1 MQAEHAGFELLVQF
15 FAVVCF
21 GEDRNVPKVERDGV
35 RAVVAHG
42 ANQLAI
48 AECVVP
54 RELDAADLHLRPFL
68 NFKNQDNGVARRD
81 ALILRRDFGKLAAV
95 LPKQFLQDYFR
106 FLDARGIKLALH
118 READLALLEAVEN
131 VGFRNRMNAVVANA
145 ANNRPL
151 FNLEDEV
158 LMIRAVRRMLDAK
171 LYILKELRVPKSL
184 EVAAQRFFVIR
195 IAIAA
200 ENAGFERVAANPAIA
215 NEDDAV
221 DDRSDRLWRRILERR
236 LGVIA
241 GG

>member
-21 GEDRNVPKVERDGV
+21 GEDRNVPKVEVGGV

-68 NFKNQDNGVARRD
+68 NFENQDDRVARRD
-81 ALILRRDFGKLAAV
+81 ALVLRRDFGELAAV

-131 VGFRNRMNAVVANA
+131 VGFRNRMNAVA
-145 ANNRPL
+145 ATAATNRPRL
-151 FNLEDEV
+151 NLEDYV
-158 LMIRAVRRMLDAK
+158 LMIRAVRRILDAK
-171 LYILKELRVPKSL
+171 LASRKGPRVT
-184 EVAAQRFFVIR
+184 
-195 IAIAA
+195 
-200 ENAGFERVAANPAIA
+200 
-215 NEDDAV
+215 
-221 DDRSDRLWRRILERR
+221 
-236 LGVIA
+236 
-241 GG
+241 

>member
-54 RELDAADLHLRPFL
+54 RELDAADLDLRPFL

-81 ALILRRDFGKLAAV
+81 ALVFRRNLGKLAAV
-95 LPKQFLQDYFR
+95 LAQQFLQNYFR
-106 FLDARGIKLALH
+106 LLDPRGIKLAFH
-118 READLALLEAVEN
+118 READLALLEAVKN
-131 VGFRNRMNAVVANA
+131 VGFRNGMNAVVPNA

-151 FNLEDEV
+151 FNLKDDV
-158 LMIRAVRRMLDAK
+158 LMIGTVRGIFYAQLH
-171 LYILKELRVPKSL
+171 ILKELRVPQSL
-184 EVAAQRFFVIR
+184 EVAAQRFFIIR
-195 IAIAA
+195 VAIAA
-200 ENAGFERVAANPAIA
+200 KNAGFERVAANPAIA

-221 DDRSDRLWRRILERR
+221 DDGSDRLWRRILERR
-236 LGVIA
+236 LGDVA